1 MSGLAVI
8 AERFTLLSCQ
18 ARLGRDEW
26 LWYNFSIAPVVELAD
41 MLDLGSCGVLRAG
54 SSPVTRTTLR
64 RHF

>member
-26 LWYNFSIAPVVELAD
+26 LWYNFSIAPVVELVD
-41 MLDLGSCGVLRAG
+41 
-54 SSPVTRTTLR
+54 TLA
-64 RHF
+64 